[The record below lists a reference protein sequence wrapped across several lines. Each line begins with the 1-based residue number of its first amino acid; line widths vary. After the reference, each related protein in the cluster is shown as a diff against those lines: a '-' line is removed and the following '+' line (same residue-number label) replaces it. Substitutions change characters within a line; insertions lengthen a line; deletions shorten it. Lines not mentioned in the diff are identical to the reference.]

1 MVTKEE
7 DCLPP
12 VTETTSRC
20 YSTSSSTPLA
30 ELETVRSL
38 EIVES
43 SSSLSPV
50 WLLVIFC
57 IINLLNYMDRGAIA
71 SNGVNGSTRSCNDK
85 GKCTLATGI
94 QGHFNLSNFED
105 GVLSSSFMVGL
116 LIASPIFASLAKRLI
131 GVGLTVWTIA
141 VLGCGSSFAFWFIV
155 LCRMFVGVGEASFI
169 SLAAPFIDDNAPQKQ
184 KAAWLGL
191 FYMCIP
197 SGVALGYV
205 YGGYVGKHFSW
216 RYAFWGEA
224 VLMAPF
230 AVLGF
235 LMKPLQLKGLE
246 TLKNNNRLQVD
257 NEIEHDQFE
266 VSIETSKSSYANAVF
281 KSFTGFA
288 KDMKVLY
295 KEKVF
300 VVNVLGYV
308 SYNFVIGAY
317 SYWGPKA
324 GYNIYKM
331 KNADMIFGAVTIIC
345 GIVGTLS
352 GGFILDRVTATIPN
366 AFKLLSGA
374 TFLGAVFCFTAFT
387 LKSLYGFIALFA
399 LGELLV
405 FATQAPVNYV
415 CLHCVKPS
423 LRPLSMAISTVAIH
437 IFGDVP
443 SSPLV
448 GIVQDHINSWRKTT
462 LILTSILFLAA
473 AIWFIGIFINSV
485 DRFNQE
491 ETGSENPRRPELSSR
506 TP

>member
-1 MVTKEE
+1 
-7 DCLPP
+7 
-12 VTETTSRC
+12 
-20 YSTSSSTPLA
+20 
-30 ELETVRSL
+30 
-38 EIVES
+38 
-43 SSSLSPV
+43 
-50 WLLVIFC
+50 
-57 IINLLNYMDRGAIA
+57 
-71 SNGVNGSTRSCNDK
+71 
-85 GKCTLATGI
+85 
-94 QGHFNLSNFED
+94 
-105 GVLSSSFMVGL
+105 
-116 LIASPIFASLAKRLI
+116 
-131 GVGLTVWTIA
+131 
-141 VLGCGSSFAFWFIV
+141 
-155 LCRMFVGVGEASFI
+155 MFVGVGEASFI
-169 SLAAPFIDDNAPQKQ
+169 SLAAPFIDDNAPQEQ

-235 LMKPLQLKGLE
+235 LMKPLQLKGFPSSDSIKTVRSIEVMSPSVGSE

-473 AIWFIGIFINSV
+473 AIWFIGKINLNSFYSNDESFLV
-485 DRFNQE
+485 QIKLFVANLCFCK
-491 ETGSENPRRPELSSR
+491 GYS
-506 TP
+506 

>member
-1 MVTKEE
+1 M
-7 DCLPP
+7 
-12 VTETTSRC
+12 
-20 YSTSSSTPLA
+20 
-30 ELETVRSL
+30 
-38 EIVES
+38 
-43 SSSLSPV
+43 SPSV
-50 WLLVIFC
+50 
-57 IINLLNYMDRGAIA
+57 
-71 SNGVNGSTRSCNDK
+71 GS
-85 GKCTLATGI
+85 
-94 QGHFNLSNFED
+94 
-105 GVLSSSFMVGL
+105 
-116 LIASPIFASLAKRLI
+116 
-131 GVGLTVWTIA
+131 
-141 VLGCGSSFAFWFIV
+141 
-155 LCRMFVGVGEASFI
+155 
-169 SLAAPFIDDNAPQKQ
+169 
-184 KAAWLGL
+184 
-191 FYMCIP
+191 
-197 SGVALGYV
+197 
-205 YGGYVGKHFSW
+205 
-216 RYAFWGEA
+216 
-224 VLMAPF
+224 
-230 AVLGF
+230 
-235 LMKPLQLKGLE
+235 E

>member
-1 MVTKEE
+1 
-7 DCLPP
+7 
-12 VTETTSRC
+12 
-20 YSTSSSTPLA
+20 
-30 ELETVRSL
+30 
-38 EIVES
+38 
-43 SSSLSPV
+43 
-50 WLLVIFC
+50 
-57 IINLLNYMDRGAIA
+57 
-71 SNGVNGSTRSCNDK
+71 
-85 GKCTLATGI
+85 
-94 QGHFNLSNFED
+94 
-105 GVLSSSFMVGL
+105 MVGL
-116 LIASPIFASLAKRLI
+116 LIASPIFASLAKSFNPFRLI

-169 SLAAPFIDDNAPQKQ
+169 SLAAPFIDDNAPHKQ
-184 KAAWLGL
+184 KAVWLGV

-235 LMKPLQLKGLE
+235 LMKPLQLKGFPSTDSIKMASSVDAE
-246 TLKNNNRLQVD
+246 TSKNKNHLQAGG
-257 NEIEHDQFE
+257 NEIE
-266 VSIETSKSSYANAVF
+266 
-281 KSFTGFA
+281 
-288 KDMKVLY
+288 
-295 KEKVF
+295 
-300 VVNVLGYV
+300 
-308 SYNFVIGAY
+308 
-317 SYWGPKA
+317 
-324 GYNIYKM
+324 

-345 GIVGTLS
+345 GISGTLS

-366 AFKLLSGA
+366 AFKLLTGA
-374 TFLGAVFCFTAFT
+374 TFLGAIFCFTAFT
-387 LKSLYGFIALFA
+387 LKSLYGFITLFA

-423 LRPLSMAISTVAIH
+423 LRSLSMAISTVAIH

-448 GIVQDHINSWRKTT
+448 GIVQDHINNWRKTA
-462 LILTSILFLAA
+462 LILTSVLFLAA

-485 DRFNQE
+485 DRCNE
-491 ETGSENPRRPELSSR
+491 EESEHVCRPEQRDALLEFKNKFEIRKSSFDRLCHYSIGGAAYPKTESWKHNSDCCYRDGITCDAKSGEVIKLDLSCSGLHGSFR
-506 TP
+506 VRFCLQLETFHNSKLLTSAVTVSMVKSHLLLAL